1 MGGPGELTK
10 IKAQWFIQTLICSS
24 IESVY
29 KRLEWRTRVVVE
41 EGMGHFMNNVLCH
54 FFLKCKRKIRAFNP
68 VNEWFQIV

>member
-29 KRLEWRTRVVVE
+29 KRLDWRTRVVVE
-41 EGMGHFMNNVLCH
+41 EGMGHFMNNVI
-54 FFLKCKRKIRAFNP
+54 FF
-68 VNEWFQIV
+68 

>member
-1 MGGPGELTK
+1 MVYS
-10 IKAQWFIQTLICSS
+10 LIYSS

-41 EGMGHFMNNVLCH
+41 EGMGRFMNNVLCH
-54 FFLKCKRKIRAFNP
+54 FFEKCERKIRAFNP